1 MEKIKHK
8 YQNVQFKLNNDPSL
22 TGWMSREKKCREIY
36 AKIVKN
42 EPAIM
47 EWEVD
52 YWGRFG
58 KWGLPFLIYF
68 CYAFIPLFVLYW
80 FNREHEDVYKL
91 ILLCFFVLPFPI
103 LVMVLGAE
111 WFPTRY
117 YQKIT
122 ASGFY
127 SYGVK
132 VGSERRQKM
141 AKYCMFGGFTI
152 AIVLLFVAGPM
163 VFAGAG
169 AASLS
174 FLKLGSIPEPEPEE
188 SAWPWLG
195 MYSLVLLK
203 KPFLYNLYKVSTQG
217 DSYLILTKEELEKVK
232 EIMKLYGQHEIDV
245 LDKEEG
251 SFYDRWWQHQDTMP
265 FRQVEAANSQ
275 ISTTEK

>member
-1 MEKIKHK
+1 
-8 YQNVQFKLNNDPSL
+8 
-22 TGWMSREKKCREIY
+22 
-36 AKIVKN
+36 
-42 EPAIM
+42 M

-58 KWGLPFLIYF
+58 KWGLPFLMIF
-68 CYAFIPLFVLYW
+68 SFAIMPTLFAMWATGGISDFIGEFIAGL
-80 FNREHEDVYKL
+80 L
-91 ILLCFFVLPFPI
+91 IVNVPI
-103 LVMVLGAE
+103 LIIVLGTE
-111 WFPTRY
+111 WFPVRY

-127 SYGVK
+127 SYGFK
-132 VGSERRQKM
+132 VGSTRRKKM
-141 AKYCMFGGFTI
+141 AVHCMMGGLII
-152 AIVLLFVAGPM
+152 AVILLFIAGPF
-163 VFAGAG
+163 VFIGAG
-169 AASLS
+169 ASALS
-174 FLKLGSIPEPEPEE
+174 FLSLGKIPEPEPEE

-232 EIMKLYGQHEIDV
+232 EIMKQYGQHEIDI
-245 LDKEEG
+245 LDKEEE

-275 ISTTEK
+275 MSTTEK